1 MKILAGGSSFHELR
15 CRSNEKLGLT
25 KAVLRTVFTAV
36 TVDVGWRYAEQNC
49 WSRPPI
55 IRTLLSAEQPGG
67 KNVRSSSSAR
77 GEDAADAARAKKEN
91 AVEDLI
97 VSDAWNEEDR
107 VRIKEGR
114 G

>member
-1 MKILAGGSSFHELR
+1 MKILAGGSSIQEFR
-15 CRSNEKLGLT
+15 CGWNEKLDLT

-49 WSRPPI
+49 WSRPPM
-55 IRTLLSAEQPGG
+55 IRILLSAEQPGG

-77 GEDAADAARAKKEN
+77 GEDTAEAARAKIET
-91 AVEDLI
+91 AVEVFIVCETRKDLA
-97 VSDAWNEEDR
+97 V
-107 VRIKEGR
+107 IKESR